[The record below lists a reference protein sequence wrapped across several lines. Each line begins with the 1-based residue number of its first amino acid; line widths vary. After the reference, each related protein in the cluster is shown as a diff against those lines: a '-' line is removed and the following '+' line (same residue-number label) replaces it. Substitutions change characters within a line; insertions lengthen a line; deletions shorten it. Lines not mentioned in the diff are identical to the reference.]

1 MHHSI
6 IQILTFFN
14 SGITLIMGFYMLVL
28 RRTAASQGT
37 VYWALGSFV
46 IGIGLLFRL
55 LPPQNG
61 YLSMV
66 APGII
71 VTAGLY
77 LYLCGIWKFKKQ
89 KLYKWII
96 IGIPVTDFVQSLF
109 FFFVFHSFRIQ
120 LIIHAVFL
128 IFYCVLAFAA
138 MLRLS
143 AEQKYLKRIFQIN
156 AFSFFIFLFVILLNV
171 IVVLTSPDFKPS
183 TISQSGIALHII
195 SGLLMIA
202 LTFGFLTA
210 VNMRLDKDLRDQ
222 LKSKTKFFSII
233 AHDLRGPVGNIMN
246 VLELLENESE
256 LDEKERK
263 RFMETLRTLSQSTFH
278 LLQNLLEWASRSS
291 NLSNYETEILD
302 VNRIVNENLELFKS
316 SALMKSIGLDFVPG
330 RNVFT
335 SGNAN
340 MLQTIIRNLVSNAVK
355 FTPVGGKVSIVTT
368 NEAGKVGFQI
378 TDSGE
383 GMDPKT
389 LQSLLE
395 FGEGKSKRGTNGEVG
410 AGLGLVLCKEF
421 ISLNRGTLSFQ
432 SELGK
437 GTRVNVSFPKA

>member
-14 SGITLIMGFYMLVL
+14 SGISLIMGFYMLLL

-55 LPPQNG
+55 IPPPTG

-66 APGII
+66 APGIF

-77 LYLCGIWKFKKQ
+77 LYLCGIWKFKK
-89 KLYKWII
+89 KKMYKWII
-96 IGIPVTDFVQSLF
+96 IGIPITDFIQSLF

-120 LIIHAVFL
+120 LIIHVVFL
-128 IFYCVLAFAA
+128 VFYCVLAIAE

-143 AEQKYLKRIFQIN
+143 PDQKYLKRIFQTN
-156 AFSFFIFLFVILLNV
+156 ALSFFIFLLVLLSNI
-171 IVVLTSPDFKPS
+171 IVVLMNSGFDPF
-183 TISQSGIALHII
+183 TISESGIVLHII

-246 VLELLENESE
+246 VLDLLENESE

-263 RFMETLRTLSQSTFH
+263 KFMETLHSLSQSTFH
-278 LLQNLLEWASRSS
+278 LLQNLLEWASRSK

-302 VNRIVNENLELFKS
+302 INRIVKENLELFKR
-316 SALMKSIGLDFVPG
+316 SAAMKSIGLGFVPG

-340 MLQTIIRNLVSNAVK
+340 MLQTIIRNLVSNALK
-355 FTPVGGKVSIVTT
+355 FTPEGGRVSIVTT
-368 NEAGKVGFQI
+368 NEAGKVRLQI

-383 GMDPKT
+383 GMDKNT

-395 FGEGKSKRGTNGEVG
+395 FGEGKSKKGTNGEAG

-437 GTRVNVSFPKA
+437 GTRVNVDFPKA